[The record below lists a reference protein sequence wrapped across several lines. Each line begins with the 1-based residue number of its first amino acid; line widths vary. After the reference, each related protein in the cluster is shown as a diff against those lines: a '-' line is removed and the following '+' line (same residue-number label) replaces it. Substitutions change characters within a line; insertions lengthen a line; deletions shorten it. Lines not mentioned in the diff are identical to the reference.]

1 LLNIRPIV
9 NNIIWLASY
18 PKSGNTWFRSF
29 LAALKA
35 SDSFLDINNLN
46 SDGLFSGKDKFESVL
61 EIDSDFLYF
70 DEIQKYQS
78 LVWNHISSKAEQKQ
92 FVKIHDSFNFVS
104 FDIKKSLIPEE
115 ATYKAV
121 YIVRNPFDVVSSL
134 ANHIG
139 STVEFSATFLNR
151 SDAYFGE
158 PFNKRK
164 GGDQFY
170 QHLGTWNE
178 HVKSWLIHP
187 SFPVLFIRYEDMK
200 MNSFITFKNALEF
213 IELSYSDDQIKQ
225 ALDMTSFEKLRKQEE
240 DNGFKEK
247 SSKAKYFFNKGEI
260 NYGES
265 LLSEEQIESIKSV
278 NEEMMRHFGYWQ

>member
-1 LLNIRPIV
+1 M

-29 LAALKA
+29 LAALKV
-35 SDSFLDINNLN
+35 SESFLDINNFN
-46 SDGLFSGKDKFESVL
+46 SDGLFSAKDKFEDVL
-61 EIDSDFLYF
+61 EIDSDILYLH
-70 DEIQKYQS
+70 EIQKYQS

-92 FVKIHDSFNFVS
+92 FVKIHDSFNFLS
-104 FDIKKSLIPEE
+104 FDKKKSLIPEE

-121 YIVRNPFDVVSSL
+121 YFVRNPFDVVSSL
-134 ANHIG
+134 SNHLG
-139 STVEFSATFLNR
+139 STIEFSSKFLNK

-158 PFNKRK
+158 PFIKRT
-164 GGDQFY
+164 GSSQFY
-170 QHLGTWNE
+170 QHLGSWNE

-187 SFPVLFIRYEDMK
+187 SFPVQFIRYEDMK
-200 MNSFITFKNALEF
+200 MSSFVTFKNALEF
-213 IELSYSDDQIKQ
+213 LELSYSDTQIKQ

-240 DNGFKEK
+240 DNGFREK
-247 SSKAKYFFNKGEI
+247 SSHAKFFFNKGEI

-278 NEEMMRHFGYWQ
+278 NEEMMKHFGYWH